1 MFAGDSDLQCIVFVN
16 CQPRNRRKIFE
27 ILTSKWVLAKSLGG
41 RMFGFINRIVHKYEK
56 TDMKIVHTVR
66 KKNSADIVGFCRAVV
81 LKLSL

>member
-1 MFAGDSDLQCIVFVN
+1 
-16 CQPRNRRKIFE
+16 
-27 ILTSKWVLAKSLGG
+27 
-41 RMFGFINRIVHKYEK
+41 MFGFINRIVHQYEK